1 RNSVMRTKFGITVAT
16 ATLLLAVPAIAQT
29 TAPTSPEPQ
38 APATQPQGAPGAAPP
53 SAPGTAPSM
62 PGGTGATQAPDT
74 SAQAP
79 AAGGQAGFVTAQGEA
94 QWMVSNLM
102 GKSVVGMDDA
112 TIGEINDVVLDQEG
126 KADAAV
132 IGVGGFLVIGQ
143 KNVAIP
149 FTELQVTKD
158 ADGDVEKI
166 TLSATREQLEQ
177 APAFKTLADMR
188 SEQDR
193 MSTGS
198 TRPADPTAPPATTA
212 PK

>member
-1 RNSVMRTKFGITVAT
+1 MRTKFGITVAT
-16 ATLLLAVPAIAQT
+16 AALLLAVPAVAQT
-29 TAPTSPEPQ
+29 TAPATPEPT
-38 APATQPQGAPGAAPP
+38 PPVTQPQAPGAAPENAP
-53 SAPGTAPSM
+53 STAPNM
-62 PGGTGATQAPDT
+62 QGGTEMKAPDT
-74 SAQAP
+74 SAAAP
-79 AAGGQAGFVTAQGEA
+79 AIGAPAGFVTAQGEA

-102 GKSVVGMDDA
+102 GKSVVGTDDK

-132 IGVGGFLVIGQ
+132 IGVGGFLGIGQ

-149 FTELQVTKD
+149 FSELQVSKN
-158 ADGDVEKI
+158 AEGEVEKI
-166 TLSATREQLEQ
+166 MLSATREQLEQ
-177 APAFKTLADMR
+177 APAFKTLADIR

-212 PK
+212 PKQ